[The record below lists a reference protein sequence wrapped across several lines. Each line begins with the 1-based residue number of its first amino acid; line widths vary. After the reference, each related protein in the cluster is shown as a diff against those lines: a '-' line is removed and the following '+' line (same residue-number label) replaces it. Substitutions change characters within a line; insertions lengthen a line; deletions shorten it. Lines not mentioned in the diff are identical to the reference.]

1 VQLAYYATI
10 IAAEAIG
17 PSGSTS
23 ATEIV
28 VDDLQVSG
36 YAFYE
41 GGVLF
46 RAAIINFAA
55 FFSGET
61 NRTSTHIGLT
71 LTGPGIVP
79 SMMTIKRLQRYVS
92 KYSDRRLSSIDY
104 IYIVGMQTTRL
115 DGHEVGRHTRL
126 LMQPLGDIE
135 CNNSTCQCWI

>member
-1 VQLAYYATI
+1 MQPAYYATI

-28 VDDLQVSG
+28 VDNPQVFG

-41 GGVLF
+41 GGVLARAIF
-46 RAAIINFAA
+46 NSAAI
-55 FFSGET
+55 FSGET

-79 SMMTIKRLQRYVS
+79 SMVTIKRSL
-92 KYSDRRLSSIDY
+92 
-104 IYIVGMQTTRL
+104 
-115 DGHEVGRHTRL
+115 
-126 LMQPLGDIE
+126 
-135 CNNSTCQCWI
+135 